1 MLLGRASG
9 EATLHCIFLEM
20 VVSSVQCEEPLS
32 PVALELRSGAQKLH
46 RQNGHLALGGKVIG
60 RRIIKYILFTPRC
73 PIHCVGEA
81 GCS

>member
-1 MLLGRASG
+1 M
-9 EATLHCIFLEM
+9 
-20 VVSSVQCEEPLS
+20 
-32 PVALELRSGAQKLH
+32 ALELRSGAQKLH
-46 RQNGHLALGGKVIG
+46 RQNGHLALGDKVIG